1 MKNVVY
7 EGIKRPTTTGSVPIG
22 MLRDREQ
29 ELVDAGKVIRLCDY
43 RQKQSDEEFEKYLNN
58 LMLELEV
65 IW

>member
-1 MKNVVY
+1 M
-7 EGIKRPTTTGSVPIG
+7 R
-22 MLRDREQ
+22 RDREQ

-43 RQKQSDEEFEKYLNN
+43 RQERSDEEFEKYLDN

>member
-1 MKNVVY
+1 
-7 EGIKRPTTTGSVPIG
+7 

-29 ELVDAGKVIRLCDY
+29 ELVDAGKVIRLGEY
-43 RQKQSDEEFEKYLNN
+43 RQKQSDEEFEKYLDN

>member
-7 EGIKRPTTTGSVPIG
+7 MGTKRSTTTGSIPID
-22 MLRDREQ
+22 MLKDREQ
-29 ELVDAGKVIRLCDY
+29 ELVDAGKVIRLSDY
-43 RQKQSDEEFEKYLNN
+43 RQKQSDEEFDKWLDD

>member
-1 MKNVVY
+1 MKNVMY
-7 EGIKRPTTTGSVPIG
+7 IGTNRSTTTGSIPIS

-29 ELVDAGKVIRLCDY
+29 ELVDAGKVVRLCDY
-43 RQKQSDEEFEKYLNN
+43 RQKQSDEEFEEYLDN

>member
-1 MKNVVY
+1 MENVVY
-7 EGIKRPTTTGSVPIG
+7 IGTNRSTTTGSISID

-29 ELVDAGKVIRLCDY
+29 ELVDAGKVTRLCDY
-43 RQKQSDEEFEKYLNN
+43 RQKQSDEEFEEYLNN

>member
-1 MKNVVY
+1 MKNVMY
-7 EGIKRPTTTGSVPIG
+7 IGTKRSTTTGSIPIS
-22 MLRDREQ
+22 MRREQ

-43 RQKQSDEEFEKYLNN
+43 RRERSDEEFEKYLDN